1 MRLALAITLSVFLSG
16 AAWAQ
21 DYPPTPPPAAQLPQ
35 GASPSDLLPA
45 LIEHSRRT
53 ARIENGRLT
62 GDGAVF
68 LRALGGQSQF
78 VLIGE
83 EHGNAG
89 IAEFATAYWRDLSE
103 EGYAYHAIETDPWIA
118 ERLERALRA
127 GGVEAWTR
135 YLQENGDV
143 ATAPFMTWAAEA
155 DLAAAAVASSG
166 ARRTPTLWGL
176 DQTFIGAS
184 NLFLRDIA
192 ANARDPEARR
202 IATVLAEQ
210 ARGNLSWLGTS
221 SPQQLADLR
230 ARLNGRRDARYAE
243 LVDAMI
249 VSQRIYQP
257 FTGAGGEAYLANL
270 ERETLMKRLFLEN
283 YRAAERA
290 DGAPPRVMF
299 KFGAS
304 HMYRGASQT
313 HVPGLGGF
321 VSEFAVQNGTSA
333 LSLYVAC
340 GPGGRTASLQGP
352 AGTCDDGFAQRF
364 GYLAPYISAD
374 EITVIDLRPWRM
386 RPGRWAHLPAQAQ
399 QLIDSF
405 DVLVVVPNGA
415 PSEFLAGLSMP
426 SLPPS

>member
-1 MRLALAITLSVFLSG
+1 MRRALAITLSVLLSG

-21 DYPPTPPPAAQLPQ
+21 DFAPTPPPSVQLPQ
-35 GASPSDLLPA
+35 GAPASDLLPA

-62 GDGAVF
+62 GDGAAF
-68 LRALGGQSQF
+68 LRALGAQSQF

-89 IAEFATAYWRDLSE
+89 IAQFSAAYWRDLND
-103 EGYAYHAIETDPWIA
+103 EGYNYHAIETDPWIA
-118 ERLERALRA
+118 ARLERSLRA
-127 GGVEAWTR
+127 GGVDGWTR
-135 YLQENGDV
+135 YLQENGN
-143 ATAPFMTWAAEA
+143 ATTAPFMTWAAEA
-155 DLAAAAVASSG
+155 DLAAAVVASSE
-166 ARRTPTLWGL
+166 ARRAPALWGL
-176 DQTFIGAS
+176 DQTFIGAA

-192 ANARDPEARR
+192 ANARDSEARR
-202 IATVLAEQ
+202 IAAELAE
-210 ARGNLSWLGTS
+210 AANGSITWLGTS
-221 SPQQLADLR
+221 PPQQLADLR
-230 ARLNGRRDARYAE
+230 ARLNGRRDAQYAE

-257 FTGAGGEAYLANL
+257 FTGAGGDVYLANL

-299 KFGAS
+299 KFGAG
-304 HMYRGASQT
+304 HMYRGASPT

-352 AGTCDDGFAQRF
+352 AGACDEGFAQRF
-364 GYLAPYISAD
+364 GFLAPYVSAD
-374 EITVIDLRPWRM
+374 EITVFDLRPWRM
-386 RPGRWAHLPAQAQ
+386 RPGRWAHLPAPAQ

-405 DVLVVVPNGA
+405 DVLVIANGA
-415 PSEFLAGLSMP
+415 ASEFLPGLAMP
-426 SLPPS
+426 SLPPR